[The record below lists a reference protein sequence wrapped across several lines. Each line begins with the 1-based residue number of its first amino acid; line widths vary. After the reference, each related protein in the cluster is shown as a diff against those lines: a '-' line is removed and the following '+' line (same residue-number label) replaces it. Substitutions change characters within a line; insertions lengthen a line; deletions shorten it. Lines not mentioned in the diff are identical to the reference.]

1 MSKMSE
7 LHIEI
12 CEMLENGYDADDISV
27 ILGVPLD
34 WVTNVAK
41 NTELG
46 ACQEDQPTL

>member
-1 MSKMSE
+1 MGRMSE

-12 CEMLENGYDADDISV
+12 SEMLENGYDNEDISV

-34 WVTNVAK
+34 WVSSVTK
-41 NTELG
+41 DTKFG